1 MYSKHPSKQT
11 LLLATT
17 GFAFIACAVVGCD
30 TALTSGA
37 SSPVTVTYK
46 IDKDSDGA
54 NDSGGGNSDGGQ
66 KVTGFGSLTGRVVLT
81 GDAPSLAV
89 LIKKGAAGVP
99 NPAVCAAV
107 DLPNEK
113 LVVSDDGGVRNV
125 FVYLQKVPKGIPKPT
140 ASEEPKV
147 FDQKFCRFEPHA
159 MVIQSKQPMFIKNSD
174 PIAHN
179 THTLPNRNRTFNQT
193 IPAAGLTTTYAKSE
207 SEPIRVICDIHSWMF
222 AYHLPLDHPFA
233 AVTDANGNFEIK
245 DLPAGKHQF
254 RVWHEGVGGKGGF
267 IERKLSV
274 TIKANEVENI
284 EIPYSADQF
293 QARHNQAGPKKVL
306 FSTLLNQ

>member
-1 MYSKHPSKQT
+1 MYSKNPSKHV
-11 LLLATT
+11 LLLTT
-17 GFAFIACAVVGCD
+17 IAFGLSTVCFVGCD
-30 TALTSGA
+30 TALTTGA
-37 SSPVTVTYK
+37 NSPVTVTYK
-46 IDKDSDGA
+46 IDKDGE
-54 NDSGGGNSDGGQ
+54 DSGGGTDESGGA
-66 KVTGFGSLTGRVVLT
+66 KAATGFGSLTGRVVFQGT
-81 GDAPSLAV
+81 APQLAL

-99 NPAVCAAV
+99 NPDVCAAV
-107 DLPNEK
+107 DLANEK
-113 LVVSDDGGVRNV
+113 LVVSGDGGVGNV
-125 FVYLQKVPKGIPKPT
+125 FVYLQKVPKGIPKPE
-140 ASEEPKV
+140 APEEPKV
-147 FDQKFCRFEPHA
+147 FDQKYCRFEPHA
-159 MVIQSKQPMFIKNSD
+159 LVIQSKQDLFIKNSD

-193 IPAAGLTTTYAKSE
+193 IPADGLTTTYAKSE

-245 DLPAGKHQF
+245 DLPAGKHEF

-274 TIKANEVENI
+274 TIKANEVEKI
-284 EIPYSADQF
+284 EIPYAADQF
-293 QARHNQAGPKKVL
+293 QARRDQPAPKKVL